1 MSNNPNYDSLRD
13 AIARN
18 SAAVLSVPSAGMV
31 RHHKTRF
38 LGEGPDGFW
47 IESVADER
55 PVIQSLMEGD
65 GPVGVAFKVGHNSVA
80 FTSVIRGI
88 DPQYKVNEATA
99 AEALYLPFP
108 ENFRMLQRR
117 QVYRVALPMTH
128 DIGLKVWHVPEHAI
142 LRDRPLAVREVQVRM
157 TNLSVSGL
165 AAIAR
170 VGRKGEPPRLVQ
182 GERLRIVMTWQEEEL
197 LMEGRVIHARPSSV
211 KDQVAFGIQFK
222 RLEKD
227 IEGRQTLSKLT
238 EIVGVQQREEI
249 KRRRASE
256 EAVAA

>member
-1 MSNNPNYDSLRD
+1 VRRRSTG
-13 AIARN
+13 AAAARG
-18 SAAVLSVPSAGMV
+18 SATRRPRHG
-31 RHHKTRF
+31 HHKTRF
-38 LGEGPDGFW
+38 LSEGPDGFW
-47 IESVADER
+47 IESVPDER
-55 PVIQSLMEGD
+55 PTIESLMEGH

-80 FTSVIRGI
+80 FTSVIRGF
-88 DPQYKVNEATA
+88 DPVFQVNDQTRV
-99 AEALYLPFP
+99 EALYLPFP

-128 DIGLKVWHVPEHAI
+128 DVGLRVWHVPEHAI
-142 LRDRPLAVREVQVRM
+142 LRDRPLAVREVPVRM
-157 TNLSVSGL
+157 TNLSVAGL

-170 VGRKGEPPRLVQ
+170 VGRKGEPPRMVL

-197 LMEGRVIHARPSSV
+197 LMEGRVIHARPASV
-211 KDQVAFGIQFK
+211 KDQVVFGLQFK

-227 IEGRQTLSKLT
+227 IEGRQALAKLT

-249 KRRRASE
+249 KRRRQTE